1 MPVGIGLVGAGNIS
15 TQYLTNLAT
24 YPDVR
29 VVAVDDLI
37 ADRARDRAETF
48 GVATWGGPEV
58 VFDNPEV
65 EVVVNITPPG
75 VHLEVSTQA
84 VRSGRHVWSEKPLG
98 LDRTAAR
105 AMLDE
110 AAVHGVRVGCAPDT
124 VLGPGMQTVLRRIAA
139 GAIGRPLAGLAIMQQ
154 PGPDAWHP
162 DPEFLFAAGGGPVL
176 DIGPYYFT
184 SLVLGLGAVTSVV
197 AAGGRARDVRTIM
210 AGPRAGTDFPVEV
223 PTTANVLLRHA
234 SGASSVCLYSFDS
247 GQARAGVLE
256 FQGTEATI
264 VAPDPNRFGGTV
276 RTHAGGEVVDE
287 IELAEDGNGR
297 GIGLVDLVRS
307 VAAGTQHRANGEL
320 ASHVLDV
327 MLAVEESIASGQPV
341 DIASVPPDIEPLPA
355 GWSPLAAVPHERK
368 NP

>member
-48 GVATWGGPEV
+48 GVPVWGGPEA

-65 EVVVNITPPG
+65 DVVVNITPPS

-110 AAVHGVRVGCAPDT
+110 AAAHGVRVGCAPDT
-124 VLGPGMQTVLRRIAA
+124 VLGPGMQTVLRRIAD
-139 GAIGRPLAGLAIMQQ
+139 GDIGRPLAGLAIMQQ
-154 PGPDAWHP
+154 PGPDVWHP
-162 DPEFLFAAGGGPVL
+162 DPEFLFASGGGPVL

-184 SLVLGLGAVTSVV
+184 ALVLGLGPVAEVT

-247 GQARAGVLE
+247 GQARGGVLE
-256 FQGTEATI
+256 FQGTRATI
-264 VAPDPNRFGGTV
+264 VAPDPNQFGGTV
-276 RTHAGGEVVDE
+276 RTHVGGKVVDE
-287 IELAEDGNGR
+287 VEVAEDGNGR

-307 VAAGTQHRANGEL
+307 VADGSPHRANGEL
-320 ASHVLDV
+320 AAHVLDI
-327 MLAVEESIASGQPV
+327 MLAVEESIASGRPV
-341 DIASVPPDIEPLPA
+341 AVTSVPPSVAPLPA
-355 GWSPLAAVPHERK
+355 GWSPLTPTR
-368 NP
+368 